1 MDGDAIDE
9 DGGICRYVHL
19 TDGARYLCPYAVD
32 VVVQPLEREDLQ
44 RGVRLAEETDQ
55 PGGRREG
62 DHDVWYACR
71 VLGVSCGVVAAES
84 AVGDAAAP
92 MAFDGRSSRGDDSS
106 APALAQRL
114 GCFERRKGQSKKGAI
129 IHSST
134 EVDGDGALMADL
146 WC

>member
-1 MDGDAIDE
+1 MDGDASEE

-19 TDGARYLCPYAVD
+19 TDGARYLCPYAID

-92 MAFDGRSSRGDDSS
+92 MAFDGRSSRGDGSS
-106 APALAQRL
+106 APVLQSVL
-114 GCFERRKGQSKKGAI
+114 GVSRVEKDSPEKVQ
-129 IHSST
+129 
-134 EVDGDGALMADL
+134 
-146 WC
+146 